1 MNVSKKP
8 RIKVTA
14 AIIANGG
21 QFLICQRPKNKSC
34 GLLWEFPGGKIEQ
47 GETPEE
53 CIARECN
60 EELNIELQSIKQYCN
75 VTYEY
80 DDKIVELSFLTASID
95 NRNSMQPNEHNDVA
109 WIKKNDLSNYSFCPA
124 DQKMLTEYGLP
135 S

>member
-14 AIIANGG
+14 AIITNGG

-95 NRNSMQPNEHNDVA
+95 NRNSVQPNEHNDIA